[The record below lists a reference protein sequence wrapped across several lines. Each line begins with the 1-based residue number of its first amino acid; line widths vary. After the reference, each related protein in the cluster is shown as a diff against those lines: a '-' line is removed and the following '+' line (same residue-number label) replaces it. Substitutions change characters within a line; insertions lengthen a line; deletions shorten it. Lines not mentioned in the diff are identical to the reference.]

1 MTCLPPPNPA
11 YFLERATV
19 VSGFPVYPWGQSLV
33 LTSESNINLEP
44 REIDNLV
51 PAPEP
56 MEGGTAGWVLGSNSR
71 SSSELPSLRLC
82 PENSA
87 LPLRFRKPMGSK
99 GFACDTPKAVLVS
112 DASFWRIS
120 VNDSYFI
127 RQVHSGPSISQSLP
141 LLPDN

>member
-1 MTCLPPPNPA
+1 M
-11 YFLERATV
+11 

-87 LPLRFRKPMGSK
+87 LPLRSENLWEVK
-99 GFACDTPKAVLVS
+99 GLHVTLLKQCLSAMPL
-112 DASFWRIS
+112 
-120 VNDSYFI
+120 
-127 RQVHSGPSISQSLP
+127 SGGYL
-141 LLPDN
+141 